1 MVLLAAL
8 FPTKYIIFID
18 LFAHWLPCPTRWKLW
33 AHASVARA
41 RIAAPRRATV
51 AALRGGRHRVRSMP
65 PPPRIVLTPLTA
77 GCTRLPAR
85 RYQDVQTGELP
96 AESGCQADCLPKN
109 AYAVSGAAHATAP
122 APPLSE
128 CLARTR
134 PYIPP
139 GSAGHSLPFCLASPR
154 DPASGAP
161 RP

>member
-1 MVLLAAL
+1 MPSSRSFASAHMQLKQFRNKKGKNYHHLLPTAAAAAAAPL
-8 FPTKYIIFID
+8 PT
-18 LFAHWLPCPTRWKLW
+18 AAAPLP
-33 AHASVARA
+33 RA
-41 RIAAPRRATV
+41 RHSQG
-51 AALRGGRHRVRSMP
+51 LLL
-65 PPPRIVLTPLTA
+65 LTPSGHEMQALSTVFS
-77 GCTRLPAR
+77 R
-85 RYQDVQTGELP
+85 RTPYFPLGQDVQTGELP

-154 DPASGAP
+154 RAASGSP